1 MLKWTRKFIATRFIN
16 FRFNS
21 EFFIFD
27 IRNLDDNTCNYTYIV
42 PSNKYQ

>member
-1 MLKWTRKFIATRFIN
+1 MLKWTRKVIATRFIN
-16 FRFNS
+16 IRFNS

-27 IRNLDDNTCNYTYIV
+27 IRNLDDNNYTYIV